1 MIGRRAVRHVIF
13 MTQKERTNMRFSM
26 IAGVGVFSLMS
37 AVAFAG
43 PVGPAQTPSN
53 VPGGIEIHPYQCA
66 PGFTKSND
74 NSTPAAVSWD
84 CRTPVL
90 TCPPPPHGLSG
101 GLKSPSAIS
110 SDAGL
115 DVMFTYSCSWTK
127 PPG

>member
-1 MIGRRAVRHVIF
+1 
-13 MTQKERTNMRFSM
+13 MRFSM
-26 IAGVGVFSLMS
+26 IAGVGVFSLVS

-53 VPGGIEIHPYQCA
+53 VPGGVASEIKPYQCA
-66 PGFTKSND
+66 PGFTKSNE
-74 NSTPAAVSWD
+74 NSSPTATSWD

-101 GLKSPSAIS
+101 GLKEPSATP

-115 DVMFTYSCSWTK
+115 DVMFKYSCSWTK